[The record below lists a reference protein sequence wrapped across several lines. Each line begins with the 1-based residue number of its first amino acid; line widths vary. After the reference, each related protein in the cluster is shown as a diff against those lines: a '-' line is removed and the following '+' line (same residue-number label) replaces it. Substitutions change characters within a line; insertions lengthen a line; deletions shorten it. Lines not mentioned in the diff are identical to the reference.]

1 MKRFDSPIE
10 DPNGKKIIGIAD
22 SDRIEIFYDMDLY
35 GIFCMD
41 VLGYESEEI
50 LLTDL
55 SSLTDF
61 PEEREYY
68 IDKIRETF
76 KIDVSDLK
84 HLFIV
89 DILQRILDTRESK
102 F

>member
-1 MKRFDSPIE
+1 MRRFNNPIE

-22 SDRIEIFYDMDLY
+22 SDRIENFYETDLY
-35 GIFCMD
+35 SIFCMD
-41 VLGYESEEI
+41 VLGYESDEI
-50 LLTDL
+50 LITDE

-61 PEEREYY
+61 PEEKEFY
-68 IDKIRETF
+68 IDKVKEIF